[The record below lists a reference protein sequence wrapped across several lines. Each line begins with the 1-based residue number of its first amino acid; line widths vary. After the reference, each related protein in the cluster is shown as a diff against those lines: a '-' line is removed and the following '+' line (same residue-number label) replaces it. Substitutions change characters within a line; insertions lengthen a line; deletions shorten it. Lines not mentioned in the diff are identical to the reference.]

1 MRLRPRLTA
10 LLREPLLHF
19 VVIGAAL
26 FAASALRGGGPG
38 GGGNRIFVSAARQEQ
53 LAAGFARTWRRPP
66 ADEELRGLVDE
77 WIREEIASREAIA
90 MGLGEDDA
98 IIRRRLRQKLEFIS
112 EDLSGAEP
120 DEAALQSWLEAHPE
134 AYRQEPR
141 VALRQVFVNAD
152 RRGARAPADAAALL
166 SRLLAGAHP
175 AALGDPTLAPAAL
188 PLSPR
193 SEVARLFGE
202 PFADAVLA
210 LEPGRWVGPVRS
222 GFGLH
227 LVLLE
232 AREPGRTPALAEVRD
247 AVRRDLLFERQRQA
261 KDDLYRALAARYRI
275 EIEAPPAAPAAAER
289 GAAGGGSR
297 AEQVSRAP

>member
-1 MRLRPRLTA
+1 MRPRPRLTA

-26 FAASALRGGGPG
+26 FAASELLGGGPG
-38 GGGNRIFVSAARQEQ
+38 GGGNRIVVSAARQEQ

-66 ADEELRGLVDE
+66 GDEELRGLVDE

-120 DEAALQSWLEAHPE
+120 DEAALQAWLEAHPE

-166 SRLLAGAHP
+166 SRLLAGADP

-202 PFADAVLA
+202 PFADEVLA
-210 LEPGRWVGPVRS
+210 LEPGAWAGPVRS

-232 AREPGRTPALAEVRD
+232 AREPGRTPALAEVRE

-261 KDDLYRALAARYRI
+261 KDDLYRALVARYRI

-289 GAAGGGSR
+289 GAAGGGAG
-297 AEQVSRAP
+297 AEQVSRTP